1 MVRCNIAGCEFEPR
15 WQVCMQVWA
24 QGRSKEN
31 SGPLLMAT
39 GVVVCDHHK
48 ANPVST
54 AAEMFPPEG
63 RERVQAALKA
73 AGKAPA
79 NFDSAEFVFAAV
91 TPEQAERLA
100 RGHFDEGL
108 PKELEDVAVAHMRQR
123 VERIEDQTIER
134 YWRFFEQIALA
145 PIGGKEP
152 EPALRNMLR
161 DSFQA
166 GASAIA
172 ALWQR
177 CEQESDER
185 RRATAQ
191 RLVTEADGF
200 ARDAVLRTI
209 PAASGR
215 LQ

>member
-1 MVRCNIAGCEFEPR
+1 MRCKITGCEFEAR
-15 WQVCMQVWA
+15 WQVCMQAWA
-24 QGRSKEN
+24 QGRTKEN

-48 ANPVST
+48 ENPAST

-73 AGKAPA
+73 VGRAAL

-91 TPEQAERLA
+91 TPQQAEDLA
-100 RGHFDEGL
+100 RGDFGEGL
-108 PKELEDVAVAHMRQR
+108 PPELEDVANKYMRQR
-123 VERIEDQTIER
+123 DERIEEQSIER

-145 PIGGKEP
+145 PVDGKEP
-152 EPALRNMLR
+152 DESLRNMLR
-161 DSFQA
+161 DAFQA

-172 ALWQR
+172 ALWHR

-185 RRATAQ
+185 RKATAQ
-191 RLVTEADGF
+191 RLVTEADGV